1 MDDLKLYGKTERES
15 QSLVHTIQI
24 ISKDISME
32 FRKDKHCT
40 VRIMKGK
47 VCNMEDIEIP
57 DGEQIK
63 HMEKVDINI

>member
-24 ISKDISME
+24 ISKDISTE
-32 FRKDKHCT
+32 FGTDKHCT

-47 VCNMEDIEIP
+47 GYRNT
-57 DGEQIK
+57 
-63 HMEKVDINI
+63 